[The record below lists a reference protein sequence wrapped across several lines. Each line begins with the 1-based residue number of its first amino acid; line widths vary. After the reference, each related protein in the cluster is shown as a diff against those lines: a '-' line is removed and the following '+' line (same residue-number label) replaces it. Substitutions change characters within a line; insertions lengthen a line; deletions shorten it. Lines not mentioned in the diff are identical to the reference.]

1 MSSSLVSWLI
11 YVGVALGLVAM
22 LVGIGIAWHYRASIG
37 WMAATVAVWTI
48 IAGIFITVYVQQMA
62 GTPQEAAPA
71 PSSEQQTPAV
81 ATPAPAS
88 AEPDASS
95 LRIFPDGNGNYRVQG
110 LVNGATVQF
119 LVDTGAT
126 NVLLTPADARRAGI
140 DPDQLQYRQMFQTP
154 NGQVKGADIVIYQLA
169 VGPIRLV
176 NIPGAVLRTD
186 IDTSLLGV
194 SFLSRLS
201 GYEVENGAMILHR

>member
-1 MSSSLVSWLI
+1 MSGSLVSWLI

-48 IAGIFITVYVQQMA
+48 IAGIFITVYIQQMA
-62 GTPQEAAPA
+62 GTPQEATPP
-71 PSSEQQTPAV
+71 PSSEPQTAAV
-81 ATPAPAS
+81 ATPAS
-88 AEPDASS
+88 VEPDASS

-126 NVLLTPADARRAGI
+126 AVLLTPADARRAGI
-140 DPDQLQYRQMFQTP
+140 DPDQLQYRQMFKTP

-176 NIPGAVLRTD
+176 NIPGAVVRTD
-186 IDTSLLGV
+186 TDISLLGV

-201 GYEVENGAMILHR
+201 GYEVENGAMTLHR